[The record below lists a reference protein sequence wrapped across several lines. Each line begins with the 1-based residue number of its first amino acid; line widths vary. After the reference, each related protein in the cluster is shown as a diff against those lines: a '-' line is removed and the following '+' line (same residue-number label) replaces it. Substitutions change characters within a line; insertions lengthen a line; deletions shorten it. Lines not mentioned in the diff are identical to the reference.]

1 MKGRAF
7 APSMGVHADV
17 AQLVEHHLAKVGVAG
32 SNPVV
37 RSRMSVYLERPPTP
51 RELDE
56 IAKAK
61 RPPGTFLVVAGCI
74 GLVVI
79 LALIVWSLA
88 T

>member
-1 MKGRAF
+1 M
-7 APSMGVHADV
+7 V
-17 AQLVEHHLAKVGVAG
+17 A
-32 SNPVV
+32 
-37 RSRMSVYLERPPTP
+37 MSIYPERPPTP

-61 RPPGTFLVVAGCI
+61 RPRPGTFLVVVGCV

-79 LALIVWSLA
+79 LAVVIWSLA

>member
-1 MKGRAF
+1 MISG
-7 APSMGVHADV
+7 GV
-17 AQLVEHHLAKVGVAG
+17 LVCSTCVAG
-32 SNPVV
+32 PDATKGMVA
-37 RSRMSVYLERPPTP
+37 MSIYPERPPTP

-61 RPPGTFLVVAGCI
+61 RPRPGTFLVVVGCV

-79 LALIVWSLA
+79 LAVVIWSLA

>member
-1 MKGRAF
+1 MFGTIAAGHKIARG
-7 APSMGVHADV
+7 
-17 AQLVEHHLAKVGVAG
+17 HLAKVGVAG

-37 RSRMSVYLERPPTP
+37 RSTMSVYPERPPTP

-61 RPPGTFLVVAGCI
+61 RPPQGTFLVVAGCI

>member
-1 MKGRAF
+1 
-7 APSMGVHADV
+7 
-17 AQLVEHHLAKVGVAG
+17 
-32 SNPVV
+32 
-37 RSRMSVYLERPPTP
+37 MSVYPERPPTP

-61 RPPGTFLVVAGCI
+61 RPPPGTFLVVAGCI

>member
-1 MKGRAF
+1 
-7 APSMGVHADV
+7 
-17 AQLVEHHLAKVGVAG
+17 
-32 SNPVV
+32 
-37 RSRMSVYLERPPTP
+37 MSIHPERPPTP
-51 RELDE
+51 WELEE

-61 RPPGTFLVVAGCI
+61 RPPPSTFLVVAGCI

>member
-1 MKGRAF
+1 
-7 APSMGVHADV
+7 
-17 AQLVEHHLAKVGVAG
+17 
-32 SNPVV
+32 
-37 RSRMSVYLERPPTP
+37 MSVYPERPPTP

-61 RPPGTFLVVAGCI
+61 RPPQGTFLVVAGCI

>member
-1 MKGRAF
+1 
-7 APSMGVHADV
+7 
-17 AQLVEHHLAKVGVAG
+17 VGVAG

-37 RSRMSVYLERPPTP
+37 RSRMSVHPERPPTP

-61 RPPGTFLVVAGCI
+61 RPPPGTFLVVAGCI